1 VIKHLLLTTC
11 LASAALAQ
19 GEGMPVT
26 HALEMQEEA
35 AAQLNTIGAVVDPNL
50 SFTDERG
57 YPFQMRQVFPGTQPV
72 VLLLGYY
79 CCPAMCGEVMGAA
92 FGALSETDLQPGTDF
107 RILSVSIDPH
117 ETPATALDRKQ
128 KFLPKL
134 KKTGGDDAWR
144 LLVGDEENVKR
155 LTEIAGFR
163 YYWSQHTNTFAH
175 PPSLIFLT
183 PQGKISRI
191 IENTA
196 FDASDLRLALVE
208 AGEGR
213 LGTFWDQL
221 KLNCLT
227 FDPRTNSYS
236 LAAMTLMRIA
246 GAVTAVAIAVMIFV
260 MLRKERRRPTPAIA

>member
-1 VIKHLLLTTC
+1 
-11 LASAALAQ
+11 
-19 GEGMPVT
+19 
-26 HALEMQEEA
+26 
-35 AAQLNTIGAVVDPNL
+35 
-50 SFTDERG
+50 
-57 YPFQMRQVFPGTQPV
+57 VFPGTQPV